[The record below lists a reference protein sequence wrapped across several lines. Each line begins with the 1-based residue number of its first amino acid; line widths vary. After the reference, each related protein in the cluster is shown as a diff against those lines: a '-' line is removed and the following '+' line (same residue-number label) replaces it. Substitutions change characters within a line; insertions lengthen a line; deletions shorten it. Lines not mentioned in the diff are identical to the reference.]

1 MPSNIQCPSNPSKF
15 HIFLH
20 VECHD
25 NIILI
30 NQVNKSQSSISF
42 LFKVVC
48 FYQPFGNF
56 VFNYISYFYLK
67 SKITH
72 LLRNKI
78 QIYETPCF
86 KQFYFL
92 RIKTNDIISDD
103 NDARMH

>member
-1 MPSNIQCPSNPSKF
+1 MASNIQCPSNPSKF

-30 NQVNKSQSSISF
+30 NQVNKSQYSISF

-48 FYQPFGNF
+48 FYQSAMNEIRLTHFGNF

-67 SKITH
+67 SKNPH
-72 LLRNKI
+72 LVRNKI
-78 QIYETPCF
+78 QNYENPVLSNF
-86 KQFYFL
+86 
-92 RIKTNDIISDD
+92 ISFV
-103 NDARMH
+103 

>member
-15 HIFLH
+15 HIFRH
-20 VECHD
+20 TECHD

-30 NQVNKSQSSISF
+30 NQVNKSQSLISM
-42 LFKVVC
+42 LLKVVC
-48 FYQPFGNF
+48 SSHVGYFM
-56 VFNYISYFYLK
+56 FNCISYFYLK

-72 LLRNKI
+72 LFRNKI
-78 QIYETPCF
+78 RIYETPCF

>member
-42 LFKVVC
+42 LFTYSK
-48 FYQPFGNF
+48 FFGNF
-56 VFNYISYFYLK
+56 VFDYISYFYLK

-78 QIYETPCF
+78 QNYENPVLSNF
-86 KQFYFL
+86 
-92 RIKTNDIISDD
+92 ISFV
-103 NDARMH
+103 